1 MGIKQTRNLTRAVSI
16 AAALLNASAVA
27 DSSERVNGTGPYAI
41 ERYTVDTG
49 GGVSSGGD
57 FSLQGTIGQIDA
69 GPTLFGNP
77 YGVQGGFWPGL
88 NGPAFI
94 DRLFRDRFEAGGPGW
109 EDPPLEGPR

>member
-57 FSLQGTIGQIDA
+57 FSVQGTIGQIDA

-77 YGVQGGFWPGL
+77 YGIQGGFWPGL

-94 DRLFRDRFEAGGPGW
+94 DRIFQDRFESDMRAS
-109 EDPPLEGPR
+109 EDQRIERGR